1 MAVVSL
7 GEFEELEAEYKAS
20 QQQLAS
26 KDQAL
31 KIFQEQ
37 LKNSE
42 FNSQRLQQE
51 INQLRSQLA
60 RVQPLTLPRRQSS
73 GDGDEEGTS
82 FGSGGA
88 LAHSISE
95 KVVKEKER
103 YIQELEAAQ
112 VNFI

>member
-1 MAVVSL
+1 MVTR
-7 GEFEELEAEYKAS
+7 GEYEELEAEYKAS

-51 INQLRSQLA
+51 INQLRSQLT
-60 RVQPLTLPRRQSS
+60 RVQLPQQNGR
-73 GDGDEEGTS
+73 EEERGV
-82 FGSGGA
+82 A
-88 LAHSISE
+88 QSISE
-95 KVVKEKER
+95 EVVKEKER
-103 YIQELEAAQ
+103 YLQELEAAQ
-112 VNFI
+112 VSFI

>member
-1 MAVVSL
+1 MAVVTR
-7 GEFEELEAEYKAS
+7 GEYEELEAEYKAS

-51 INQLRSQLA
+51 INQLRSQLT
-60 RVQPLTLPRRQSS
+60 RVQLPQQNGR
-73 GDGDEEGTS
+73 EEERGV
-82 FGSGGA
+82 A
-88 LAHSISE
+88 QSISE
-95 KVVKEKER
+95 EVVKEKER
-103 YIQELEAAQ
+103 YLQELEAAQ
-112 VNFI
+112 VSFI

>member
-1 MAVVSL
+1 MAVVTQ
-7 GEFEELEAEYKAS
+7 GEYEELEAEYKAS

-51 INQLRSQLA
+51 INQLRSQLT
-60 RVQPLTLPRRQSS
+60 RVQLPQNGR
-73 GDGDEEGTS
+73 EEERGV
-82 FGSGGA
+82 A
-88 LAHSISE
+88 QSISE
-95 KVVKEKER
+95 EVVKEKER
-103 YIQELEAAQ
+103 YLQELEAAQ
-112 VNFI
+112 VSFI

>member
-1 MAVVSL
+1 MAVVTR
-7 GEFEELEAEYKAS
+7 GEYEELEAEYKAS

-51 INQLRSQLA
+51 INQLRSQLT
-60 RVQPLTLPRRQSS
+60 RVQLPHQN
-73 GDGDEEGTS
+73 
-82 FGSGGA
+82 GGEQERGVA
-88 LAHSISE
+88 QSISE
-95 KVVKEKER
+95 EVVKEKER
-103 YIQELEAAQ
+103 YLQELEAAQ
-112 VNFI
+112 VSFI

>member
-1 MAVVSL
+1 MAVVTQ
-7 GEFEELEAEYKAS
+7 GEYEELEAEYKAS

-51 INQLRSQLA
+51 INQLRSQLT
-60 RVQPLTLPRRQSS
+60 RIQLPQQNGR
-73 GDGDEEGTS
+73 EEERGV
-82 FGSGGA
+82 A
-88 LAHSISE
+88 QSISE
-95 KVVKEKER
+95 EVVKEKER
-103 YIQELEAAQ
+103 YLQELEAAQ
-112 VNFI
+112 VSFI

>member
-1 MAVVSL
+1 MRP
-7 GEFEELEAEYKAS
+7 GEYEELEAEYKAS

-51 INQLRSQLA
+51 INQLRSQLT
-60 RVQPLTLPRRQSS
+60 RVQLLNSHRRQSS
-73 GDGDEEGTS
+73 GDAGDD
-82 FGSGGA
+82 GSVA
-88 LAHSISE
+88 QPVSVE
-95 KVVKEKER
+95 EKER
-103 YIQELEAAQ
+103 YIQQLESAQ
-112 VNFI
+112 VGFI

>member
-1 MAVVSL
+1 MVIQ
-7 GEFEELEAEYKAS
+7 GEYEELEAEYKAS

-51 INQLRSQLA
+51 INQLRSQLT
-60 RVQPLTLPRRQSS
+60 RIQLPQQN
-73 GDGDEEGTS
+73 GGEEERGV
-82 FGSGGA
+82 A
-88 LAHSISE
+88 QSISE
-95 KVVKEKER
+95 EVVKEKER
-103 YIQELEAAQ
+103 YLQELEAAQ
-112 VNFI
+112 VSFI

>member
-1 MAVVSL
+1 MAVVTG
-7 GEFEELEAEYKAS
+7 GEYEELEAEYKAS

-51 INQLRSQLA
+51 INQLRSQLTRT
-60 RVQPLTLPRRQSS
+60 RVGLPHQNS
-73 GDGDEEGTS
+73 GEEEG
-82 FGSGGA
+82 GVA
-88 LAHSISE
+88 QSISE
-95 KVVKEKER
+95 EVVREKER
-103 YIQELEAAQ
+103 YLQELEAAQ
-112 VNFI
+112 VSFT

>member
-1 MAVVSL
+1 MAVVTR
-7 GEFEELEAEYKAS
+7 GEYEELEAEYKAS

-51 INQLRSQLA
+51 INQLRSQLT
-60 RVQPLTLPRRQSS
+60 RVQLPHQN
-73 GDGDEEGTS
+73 GGEEERGV
-82 FGSGGA
+82 A
-88 LAHSISE
+88 QSISE
-95 KVVKEKER
+95 EVVKEKER
-103 YIQELEAAQ
+103 YLQELEAAQ
-112 VNFI
+112 VSFI

>member
-1 MAVVSL
+1 MAVVGQGSV
-7 GEFEELEAEYKAS
+7 EYEELEAEYKAS

-42 FNSQRLQQE
+42 FDSQRLQQE
-51 INQLRSQLA
+51 INQLRSQLS
-60 RVQPLTLPRRQSS
+60 RVQRLNSQRRRSS
-73 GDGDEEGTS
+73 GEADDE
-82 FGSGGA
+82 A
-88 LAHSISE
+88 QSII
-95 KVVKEKER
+95 VDEKER

-112 VNFI
+112 VGFI

>member
-1 MAVVSL
+1 MAVVKQ
-7 GEFEELEAEYKAS
+7 GEYEELEAEYKAS
-20 QQQLAS
+20 QQQLSS

-51 INQLRSQLA
+51 INQLRSQLS
-60 RVQPLTLPRRQSS
+60 RVQLPSS
-73 GDGDEEGTS
+73 QQNGEEERGV
-82 FGSGGA
+82 A
-88 LAHSISE
+88 QSISE

-103 YIQELEAAQ
+103 YLQELESAQ
-112 VNFI
+112 VSFT

>member
-1 MAVVSL
+1 MAVVTP
-7 GEFEELEAEYKAS
+7 GDYEELEAEYKAS

-51 INQLRSQLA
+51 INQLRSQLT
-60 RVQPLTLPRRQSS
+60 RVQLPHQNGEEERGVAQSVS
-73 GDGDEEGTS
+73 
-82 FGSGGA
+82 
-88 LAHSISE
+88 
-95 KVVKEKER
+95 EKER
-103 YIQELEAAQ
+103 YLQELEAAQ
-112 VNFI
+112 VSFI

>member
-1 MAVVSL
+1 MAVVTQ
-7 GEFEELEAEYKAS
+7 GEYEELEAEYKAS

-51 INQLRSQLA
+51 INQLRSQLTRV
-60 RVQPLTLPRRQSS
+60 RVQLPQSQN
-73 GDGDEEGTS
+73 GGEEERGV
-82 FGSGGA
+82 A
-88 LAHSISE
+88 QSISE
-95 KVVKEKER
+95 EVVKEKER
-103 YIQELEAAQ
+103 YLQELEAAQ
-112 VNFI
+112 VSFI